1 MSESQPSTWS
11 PSHLRMRP
19 DVYSRPKALLLA
31 DLALLG
37 LFLMLGRWLI
47 GGLLS
52 AEFLTDNSNVPPFVA
67 NARLDTVHA
76 LLAFGLPMVVV
87 AVTAYRLRF
96 TGRATWPW
104 TPLIVAW
111 IVVAFAETVIAT
123 ADFTATAFVLGS
135 IPAALIG
142 THQRYLRRAAGQS
155 PKPLPWTRRRRVLIV
170 VAGAAIAI
178 WVFAYLVIGVAS
190 ISDFFRPLSPGFF
203 PFPR

>member
-1 MSESQPSTWS
+1 
-11 PSHLRMRP
+11 
-19 DVYSRPKALLLA
+19 
-31 DLALLG
+31 
-37 LFLMLGRWLI
+37 
-47 GGLLS
+47 
-52 AEFLTDNSNVPPFVA
+52 
-67 NARLDTVHA
+67 
-76 LLAFGLPMVVV
+76 MVLV

-96 TGRATWPW
+96 ADRATWPW

-155 PKPLPWTRRRRVLIV
+155 PKPLPWTRPRRVLIV
-170 VAGAAIAI
+170 VVGAAIAI

-190 ISDFFRPLSPGFF
+190 ISDFFRPLVSRLLPLPALERSGST
-203 PFPR
+203 PALGSDLPAGSHDATAI

>member
-1 MSESQPSTWS
+1 MSESQPSSWA
-11 PSHLRMRP
+11 PSHLRIRP

-31 DLALLG
+31 DLTLLG
-37 LFLMLGRWLI
+37 LFLLIGRWLI

-52 AEFLTDNSNVPPFVA
+52 TEFLADNRNVPPFVA
-67 NARLDTVHA
+67 NAGLDSLHA
-76 LLAFGLPMVVV
+76 VLAFGLPLVLVVI
-87 AVTAYRLRF
+87 TAYRLRF
-96 TGRATWPW
+96 ADRATWPW

-155 PKPLPWTRRRRVLIV
+155 PKPLPWTRRRRAVIV
-170 VAGAAIAI
+170 VAGAVVAI
-178 WVFAYLVIGVAS
+178 WIFAYLVIGVAS
-190 ISDFFRPLSPGFF
+190 ISDWFRPLLPGFF

>member
-1 MSESQPSTWS
+1 
-11 PSHLRMRP
+11 MRP

-31 DLALLG
+31 DLTLLG

-52 AEFLTDNSNVPPFVA
+52 AGFLADRHDVPPFVA
-67 NARLDTVHA
+67 DAGLDSLHA
-76 LLAFGLPMVVV
+76 LVAFGPPLVLVV
-87 AVTAYRLRF
+87 VTAYRLRF
-96 TGRATWPW
+96 PDRATWPW

-111 IVVAFAETVIAT
+111 IVMAFAETVIAT
-123 ADFTATAFVLGS
+123 ADFTATAFVLGFV
-135 IPAALIG
+135 PAALIG

-155 PKPLPWTRRRRVLIV
+155 PKPLPWTRRRRVMIV
-170 VAGAAIAI
+170 AAGAAIAI

-190 ISDFFRPLSPGFF
+190 ISDYFRPLLPGFF